1 MARRP
6 RKNKFRK
13 KFTKLMQKKLVLLFA
28 GIVLAFALLVG
39 RITYINAFNGDKY
52 SKIVLDQQQYQ
63 SRTIPFKRGDIVDRN
78 GTKLATS
85 QRVYNVILDAKVM
98 NSDEK
103 YVEPTIQ
110 VLEDCFGLDKS
121 DVEDQVE
128 ENPNSRYLI
137 MKKGVSY
144 EKAQEF
150 EKIDEDNE
158 NYPNVNGIWLEED
171 YVRTYPYNTLA
182 SDVIGFTVSGNVG
195 SNGIEASYNSILN
208 GTDGREYGYLSEDS
222 SYEKTVKEA
231 QNGDT
236 VVSTI
241 DLQVQSVV
249 EKYITQFN
257 EENSSGTTLG
267 SKNTAVM
274 VMNPQ
279 NGEILAEASYPNYD
293 LNNPRDLTKLHTEE
307 ELATL
312 SDEEKVKELNSLWN
326 NFCISSGYEP
336 GSTFKSFTISEGLDL
351 GVLTGDES
359 YVCNGVLHVGDHD
372 IHCSNRDGH
381 GTQSLKVALENSCNV
396 ALMQIGSAIGK
407 EQFVR
412 YQQLFGFGQSTGI
425 DLPGEAAGL
434 LYSLDDMDSS
444 TLATNAFGQN
454 FNVTMTQLAASFCS
468 LINGG
473 NYYEP
478 HVVKQIQDE
487 NGNVT
492 ENKDPVLV
500 RHTISK
506 ETSDIIKDYMLGV
519 VEEGT
524 AKTAAVEGYDVGGK
538 TGTAEKLPRG
548 NGKYLVSF
556 IGYAPQ
562 ENPQVMVYVVID
574 EPNVDNQANSK
585 LATTMASQIMTEIF
599 PYLGV
604 EKSAD
609 AKAADAK
616 SSDSSASSD
625 SSGDTPDDMAA
636 ESGDGE

>member
-1 MARRP
+1 MARKK
-6 RKNKFRK
+6 KNFFK
-13 KFTKLMQKKLVLLFA
+13 KKISGLMQRKLVMLF
-28 GIVLAFALLVG
+28 GVIILAFVFLIG
-39 RITYINAFNGDKY
+39 WITYINASKGEKY
-52 SKIVLDQQQYQ
+52 TKVVLDQQQYNN
-63 SRTIPFKRGDIVDRN
+63 RTIPFKRGDIVDRN

-85 QRVYNVILDAKVM
+85 ERVYNVVVDAKVITSNKKYM
-98 NSDEK
+98 N
-103 YVEPTIQ
+103 PTVKVLAECFSLKKKAIRTQ
-110 VLEDCFGLDKS
+110 VKK
-121 DVEDQVE
+121 
-128 ENPNSRYLI
+128 NPNSRYIVL
-137 MKKGVSY
+137 KKGVSY
-144 EKAQEF
+144 AKAQEF
-150 EKIDEDNE
+150 EKITADTKHN
-158 NYPNVNGIWLEED
+158 PNVQGVWLEED
-171 YVRTYPYNTLA
+171 YTRQYPYKTLA
-182 SDVIGFTVSGNVG
+182 SDVIGFTTNGNVG

-279 NGEILAEASYPNYD
+279 NGEILAEATYPNYD

-307 ELATL
+307 ELAAL

-336 GSTFKSFTISEGLDL
+336 GSTFKPFTISEGLDL

-434 LYSLDDMDSS
+434 LYSLEDMDSS

-625 SSGDTPDDMAA
+625 SSGDTPDDMAT